1 MKEIVNGLGVMYM
14 ISVIAMLVVI
24 VAMGVDL
31 VSGIRKAK
39 LRGEARTSYG
49 FSRSLTKFLIYQGI
63 LLIATCIDT
72 LLHFGLYNII
82 DATYMVPC
90 TELLMAI
97 ILCGVELWSVY
108 EKAETKERRR
118 MAKIAQAG
126 AQVLDKEALAAAIGE
141 ALKGYVTAKGT
152 HEIIDDNVNFE

>member
-1 MKEIVNGLGVMYM
+1 MKEIIQGLGIMYT
-14 ISVIAMLVVI
+14 ISVIAMIAVI
-24 VAMGVDL
+24 VAMAVDL
-31 VSGIRKAK
+31 ISGIRKAK
-39 LRGEARTSYG
+39 IRGEARTSYG

-82 DATYMVPC
+82 DTTYIVPC

-108 EKAETKERRR
+108 EKAETKERRK
-118 MAKIAQAG
+118 MAQIAQAG
-126 AQVLDKEALAAAIGE
+126 AQILDKEVLAAAIAE
-141 ALKGYVTAKGT
+141 VLKNYLTKKGNNA
-152 HEIIDDNVNFE
+152 IVDDNINFE